1 MAPTE
6 RLLQEFGRRKTV
18 QTKNDS
24 FASCQVSFFLSW
36 IAFSRKSYQSLNGP
50 IGAPPH
56 GQSVMPL
63 AGKGPSSAKESAKRL
78 KEKELALWL
87 RLRAER
93 KNSARLDPAKVRQ
106 TDIPFKNNFFP
117 RMLLKGLHK
126 SKRSS
131 FESPVQLAGRLL

>member
-1 MAPTE
+1 M
-6 RLLQEFGRRKTV
+6 
-18 QTKNDS
+18 QTKKDS
-24 FASCQVSFFLSW
+24 FASCQVSYFLSW
-36 IAFSRKSYQSLNGP
+36 IAFSCKSYQSLNGP

-93 KNSARLDPAKVRQ
+93 KNSAHLDPAKVRQ
-106 TDIPFKNNFFP
+106 TDIPFINFP
-117 RMLLKGLHK
+117 RMLLKSLHN